1 MLLLCVVE
9 VVDVDV
15 QSVAA
20 AETSTHIINISY
32 STIPVTSHG
41 GRDQ

>member
-20 AETSTHIINISY
+20 AETSTHIIISY